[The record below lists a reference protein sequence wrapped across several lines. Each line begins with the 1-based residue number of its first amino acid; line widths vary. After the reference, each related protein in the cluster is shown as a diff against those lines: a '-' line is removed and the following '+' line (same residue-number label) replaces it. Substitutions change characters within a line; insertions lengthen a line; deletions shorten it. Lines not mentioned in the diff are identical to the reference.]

1 MYTALSSICSVGK
14 AEGREKR
21 KGGRVMRKKK
31 KECSGT
37 SLRFHWTKPQK
48 EQIPGEQEGMTLSQ
62 PYESH

>member
-31 KECSGT
+31 KRMFWNILEV
-37 SLRFHWTKPQK
+37 SLDQTPERTDPWRARGDDPFPA
-48 EQIPGEQEGMTLSQ
+48 L
-62 PYESH
+62 